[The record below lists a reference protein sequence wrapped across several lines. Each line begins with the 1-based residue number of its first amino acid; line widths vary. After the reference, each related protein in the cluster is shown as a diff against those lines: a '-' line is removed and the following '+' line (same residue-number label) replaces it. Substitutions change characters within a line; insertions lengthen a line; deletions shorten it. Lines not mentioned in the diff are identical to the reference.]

1 MLIHNQNIHYV
12 YLCITCNVFTFIFLS
27 LMVQMKP
34 MEELDRKE
42 MVHMSVQVPQDSKQ
56 TVLPV
61 NTSSEY

>member
-1 MLIHNQNIHYV
+1 MFIFVL
-12 YLCITCNVFTFIFLS
+12 TNVFTFIFLS

-42 MVHMSVQVPQDSKQ
+42 MVHMSVVPQDSKQ